1 MEIFVIYVILI
12 VILILSLL
20 FLIDV
25 YLNSH
30 SKNKELFLF
39 LTVALSFYSIYFL
52 FKIFNLMGWFLN
64 NSLFDFLIIICYI
77 SPFIVY
83 LGFSAFS
90 LIMKK
95 GKAFFIMSIIFAVAV
110 LFNIAM
116 IIAETSLMYAEFFNT
131 LIFIN
136 PIMLAASYSYGKL
149 HDKKKHDFFSIASG
163 CFLIIFLMNLCIPV
177 LGMYGDV
184 SFEKLW
190 TFMNL
195 FMTLVITFAYIAFSY
210 SYNTLI
216 VKILRIRKKVK
227 YSNRLVQFLSY
238 YVSKRDAVYMIET
251 VMVDNGFV
259 NTDTMTRDDK
269 IAFVDEVVDK
279 YLIKYYSEQKSSILK
294 TKLFAT
300 LEVDLNKNPFVPG
313 EKDLDF

>member
-1 MEIFVIYVILI
+1 
-12 VILILSLL
+12 
-20 FLIDV
+20 
-25 YLNSH
+25 
-30 SKNKELFLF
+30 
-39 LTVALSFYSIYFL
+39 
-52 FKIFNLMGWFLN
+52 
-64 NSLFDFLIIICYI
+64 
-77 SPFIVY
+77 
-83 LGFSAFS
+83 
-90 LIMKK
+90 
-95 GKAFFIMSIIFAVAV
+95 
-110 LFNIAM
+110 
-116 IIAETSLMYAEFFNT
+116 
-131 LIFIN
+131 
-136 PIMLAASYSYGKL
+136 
-149 HDKKKHDFFSIASG
+149 
-163 CFLIIFLMNLCIPV
+163 MNLCIPV